1 MNPPSM
7 ARKKRIIGFPAWHA
21 ITDPVPLKATLL
33 TTTLEV
39 IILPHIHSLVFPA
52 YILTKAKL
60 VVIDELPIAV
70 SEVSPPT
77 ASLSVPEW

>member
-33 TTTLEV
+33 TYPLEV
-39 IILPHIHSLVFPA
+39 IILPHVHSFVFPL
-52 YILTKAKL
+52 YILTNAKV
-60 VVIDELPIAV
+60 VVIEELPIV
-70 SEVSPPT
+70 VTEVSPPT